1 MVGNELVL
9 IGCFNFDG
17 ELGYGSG
24 TAFNGDYNC
33 GPLPATRGSGPDP
46 TDHSDPSWRQGRP
59 TEEFLREP
67 PNAGFEMQKVA
78 RATQGVSSNVS
89 LCVRTR
95 F

>member
-33 GPLPATRGSGPDP
+33 GPLPATRESGPDP
-46 TDHSDPSWRQGRP
+46 TDHSDPSWRQWRP
-59 TEEFLREP
+59 TEEGEEFLREP

-78 RATQGVSSNVS
+78 RATAGMGPM
-89 LCVRTR
+89 CVK
-95 F
+95 